1 MLEEELIIKTI
12 GKLSLMYPEIDQLKV
27 RDMLYEVINNYEIT
41 SRETSLVASDIP
53 DRATM
58 YLAVKKLDGLSKK
71 TLYNYKLHLERFA
84 SAVVK
89 PLSMITTNDI
99 RVFLAMLSNSKNLKQ
114 TSISTEISILKS
126 FFGWLTNEEIIP
138 KNPTAKIKQPKKE
151 KRLRKSLTQEE
162 LEMLRDSCITSR
174 QRAILEF
181 LFSTG
186 CRLEEMV
193 NVNVEDIKWDK
204 GEINVIG
211 KGNKERTVYL
221 NAKAKLYLRKYLKE
235 REKIESPALFVASR
249 YPHKRMGGRSIEREI
264 NKINQIAGFEKSVY
278 PHLIRHTTATLALK
292 AGMTLTSIQHLLGHE
307 DPGTTQIYAET
318 NSEDVKHEYNKYLN
332 Q

>member
-12 GKLSLMYPEIDQLKV
+12 GKLSLMYPEINQLAV
-27 RDMLYEVINNYEIT
+27 REMLYEVINHYEIT
-41 SRETSLVASDIP
+41 ARETALVASDIP

-84 SAVVK
+84 SIVVK

-138 KNPTAKIKQPKKE
+138 KNPTSKIKQPKKE

-162 LEMLRDSCITSR
+162 LELLRDSCTTAR

-193 NVNVEDIKWDK
+193 NVNIEDIKWDK
-204 GEINVIG
+204 GEINVVG

-221 NAKAKLYLRKYLKE
+221 NAKAKLYLKKYLKE
-235 REKIESPALFVASR
+235 RKNRENPALFIASK
-249 YPHKRMGGRSIEREI
+249 YPYGRMGGRSIEREI
-264 NKINQIAGFEKSVY
+264 NKINQAAGFDKSVY

-307 DPGTTQIYAET
+307 NPSTTQIYAET
-318 NSEDVKHEYNKYLN
+318 DSENVKHEYNKFLN